1 MGTELLMNQQEE
13 VNHLLPERGKP
24 SITSRSV
31 TMDCVRNGGCICFAE
46 RKTSQLLGNNN
57 D

>member
-13 VNHLLPERGKP
+13 VNHHLPERDKP

>member
-13 VNHLLPERGKP
+13 VNHHLPDRGKP

-31 TMDCVRNGGCICFAE
+31 TIDCVRNGGCLYFAE
-46 RKTSQLLGNNN
+46 RKYKSIIG
-57 D
+57 